1 MLSDKTLRLIGLS
14 RASGAAACGASAL
27 ISAIKRKKCFLAF
40 IARDCGTST
49 FDKFIGMRTE
59 LSIPVILCDSKQL
72 LGKAAGYGE
81 KAVLGIS
88 DPNMAQG
95 ILALEQE
102 NIFSPG
108 SK

>member
-14 RASGAAACGASAL
+14 RASGSAACGASAV
-27 ISAIKRKKCFLAF
+27 ISAIKRKKCFLAI

-49 FDKFIGMRTE
+49 FDKFIG
-59 LSIPVILCDSKQL
+59 LCNVHSVPVILCDTKQI
-72 LGKAAGYGE
+72 LGRAAGYGE
-81 KAVLGIS
+81 KAVLGIT
-88 DPNMAQG
+88 DPDMAKG
-95 ILALEQE
+95 IITNEQK